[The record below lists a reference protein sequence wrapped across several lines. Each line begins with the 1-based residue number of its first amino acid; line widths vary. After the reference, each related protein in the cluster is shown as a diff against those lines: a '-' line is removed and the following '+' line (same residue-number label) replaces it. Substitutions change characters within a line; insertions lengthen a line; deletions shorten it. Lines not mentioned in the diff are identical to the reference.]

1 MDNVLVLHQ
10 VIACVLQGVEAI
22 VDLLLTSGGHLVVGT
37 LEDQTDLLQVGDHV
51 VAQVLGVVDRR
62 NREVTLLDAVL
73 EGDVR
78 GAVLFGVNAGVP
90 RSLDGVNLVE
100 GTLHGVLEANLV
112 EDEELGLRG
121 EGSGVGDAGGLQV
134 SLGLAGDLTR
144 IAGVRLVGQ
153 RVDDGEGHVEGLVLA
168 ERVDEGGRDIRD
180 QLHVGLVDGLET
192 LHGRTIERHA
202 VGEGVVNE
210 FAGRDGE
217 VLLNADQ
224 IGETHGDVL
233 DAFLVDQCFDLF
245 RRVGENLILCHNRSF
260 VLENL
265 FENLQ
270 STSLE
275 M

>member
-1 MDNVLVLHQ
+1 M
-10 VIACVLQGVEAI
+10 LQGVEAV
-22 VDLLLTSGGHLVVGT
+22 VDLLLTGAGHLVVGA
-37 LEDQTDLLQVGDHV
+37 LQLQADLLQVGDHV
-51 VAQVLGVVDRR
+51 VAQVLVVVARR
-62 NREVTLLDAVL
+62 NREVALLDAVL
-73 EGDVR
+73 EADVR
-78 GAVLFGVNAGVP
+78 GAVLFGVDAGVP
-90 RSLDGVNLVE
+90 RSLNGVDLVE
-100 GTLHGVLEANLV
+100 GALHGVLVAHLV
-112 EDEELGLRG
+112 EDEELGFG
-121 EGSGVGDAGGLQV
+121 SEGSGVGDAGGLQV
-134 SLGLAGDLTR
+134 GFGLAGDLAR
-144 IAGVRLVGQ
+144 VAGVRLVGQ

-192 LHGRTIERHA
+192 LYGRTIERHT